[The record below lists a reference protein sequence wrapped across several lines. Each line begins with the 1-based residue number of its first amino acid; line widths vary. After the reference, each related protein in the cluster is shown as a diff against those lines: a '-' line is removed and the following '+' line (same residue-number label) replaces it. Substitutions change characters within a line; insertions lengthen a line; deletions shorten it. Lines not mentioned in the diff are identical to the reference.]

1 MDRKDTM
8 RRSAGFTLVEVMV
21 AAAVMIAA
29 IVGMIQV
36 VVSGSQMLD
45 LARKQTVAMQILQH
59 EIGKLHIADW
69 TTISGYST
77 SSTPTS
83 VTIDASFQT
92 AMGAWQFA
100 CTRLV
105 ENVTTGTNPKKKITF
120 TVTWRTGKVGQ
131 AYRTYSR
138 SSSTYV
144 TQNGLY
150 VSYRRS

>member
-1 MDRKDTM
+1 MQRQSFARHQT
-8 RRSAGFTLVEVMV
+8 GFTLVEVMV

-29 IVGMIQV
+29 VVGMIQV

-59 EIGKLHIADW
+59 EIGKVHIADW
-69 TTISGYST
+69 TAISAYST
-77 SSTPTS
+77 SSTPTAVS
-83 VTIDASFQT
+83 IDSSFQN
-92 AMGAWQFA
+92 AMDAWQFA

-105 ENVTTGTNPKKKITF
+105 ENITTGSNPKKKVTF

-131 AYRTYSR
+131 AYRTYTR

>member
-1 MDRKDTM
+1 MQRN
-8 RRSAGFTLVEVMV
+8 RSSRPAAGFTLVEVMV
-21 AAAVMIAA
+21 AAAVMVAT

-45 LARKQTVAMQILQH
+45 LARKQTVATQILQH

-77 SSTPTS
+77 ASTGTVLP
-83 VTIDASFQT
+83 IDTAFQD
-92 AMGAWQFA
+92 ALDGWQFS
-100 CTRLV
+100 CTRVV
-105 ENVTTGTNPKKKITF
+105 ENITTGVNPKKKVTF
-120 TVTWRTGKVGQ
+120 TVTWQTAKVGQ
-131 AYRTYSR
+131 AARTYTR

-144 TQNGLY
+144 TLNGLY